1 MRHNEE
7 HAKNISISACLWLCL
22 IRSQS
27 IFFWNVSSLIEYLA
41 QGHNAARQWLWRSP
55 LSSQANTWNRH
66 TEPPPQPP
74 RSSQH
79 ISLSRKYNTLTY
91 SRDRVSRGT
100 MIKSTKYAISVRQK
114 QKDSLASSKSLF
126 DKGGATQRTRKSI
139 YATAITARFFFWRWD
154 LLWST
159 AWTVNHQVW

>member
-1 MRHNEE
+1 MCQHNLPC
-7 HAKNISISACLWLCL
+7 SIVLPTACFPEGPSPHFTFC
-22 IRSQS
+22 S
-27 IFFWNVSSLIEYLA
+27 FWRRRPRLEAV
-41 QGHNAARQWLWRSP
+41 
-55 LSSQANTWNRH
+55 

-79 ISLSRKYNTLTY
+79 ISLSGKYNTLTY

-139 YATAITARFFFWRWD
+139 YATAITARFFFGGGIYCDR
-154 LLWST
+154 
-159 AWTVNHQVW
+159 QPGP